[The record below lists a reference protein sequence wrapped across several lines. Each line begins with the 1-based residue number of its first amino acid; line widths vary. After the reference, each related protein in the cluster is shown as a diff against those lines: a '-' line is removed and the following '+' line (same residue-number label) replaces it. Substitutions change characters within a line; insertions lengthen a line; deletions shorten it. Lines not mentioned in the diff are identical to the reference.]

1 MKNVYIAR
9 KYNEKKMII
18 THTHQEIFVRSL
30 THTYT
35 QIKLIT
41 QLDKISQQE
50 RANCVKEI
58 KQKKK
63 QIDSRLF
70 DQRET

>member
-18 THTHQEIFVRSL
+18 THTHTHQEIFVRSL

-58 KQKKK
+58 KQK
-63 QIDSRLF
+63 
-70 DQRET
+70 TN